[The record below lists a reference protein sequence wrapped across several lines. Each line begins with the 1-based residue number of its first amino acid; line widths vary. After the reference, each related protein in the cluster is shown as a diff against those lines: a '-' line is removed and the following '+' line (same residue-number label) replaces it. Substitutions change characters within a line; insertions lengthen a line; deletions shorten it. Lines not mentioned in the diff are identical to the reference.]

1 MIDYKKYSVL
11 YVDDEEKSLKGFQR
25 AYGHMFR
32 ILTAKTAAEGFALLE
47 ANGDDVALLI
57 TDQLMPGEK
66 GVWLLDKTREFRPE
80 ILRILATAYS
90 DIDAVVQAVNTGAI
104 YHYLTKPWDPHQ
116 LENTIKHALQL
127 FTVQRERDQLLRE
140 KMSVLHNM
148 MVSDRVVS
156 LGFMAAGMSHH
167 IRNSLV
173 PVKTFIDMV
182 PEQLQAENIEVATS
196 KNPEFWKE
204 YQESAQQHLEK
215 INNLLKELWAVA
227 ETPGLAFT
235 DRVHL
240 HDVMLDVTMRLRDAL
255 AAKKVSVEIDI
266 PESLPILTVDKVKFV
281 RVFELLLKDEIVSLA
296 EGSRVQ
302 ISAGVVEGSGG
313 QRVTVSVRDNGP
325 GLSEETLRNIFDPFN
340 TRSESPSEHG
350 INLMACYFI
359 VHYHGGRIEAHNV
372 AEGGTEF
379 RMEFPVS
386 SNAPAQVVQSREFF
400 QKLHMADELWQKLLS
415 TR

>member
-11 YVDDEEKSLKGFQR
+11 YVDDEEKSLKAFQR
-25 AYGHMFR
+25 AFGHEFR
-32 ILTAKTAAEGFALLE
+32 ILTAKTAVEGLALLE
-47 ANGDDVALLI
+47 ANADDIALLI
-57 TDQLMPGEK
+57 SDQLMPGEK

-90 DIDAVVQAVNTGAI
+90 DIDAVVQAVNSGAI
-104 YHYLTKPWDPHQ
+104 YHYLTKPWDPQQ

-182 PEQLQAENIEVATS
+182 PEQLCAENIDPATS
-196 KNPEFWKE
+196 KNSDFWTE
-204 YQESAQQHLEK
+204 YQQSAQQHLEK

-240 HDVMLDVTMRLRDAL
+240 HDVMLDVTMRLRDSL
-255 AAKKVSVEIDI
+255 SAKKVSVEINI
-266 PESLPILTVDKVKFV
+266 PENLPILTVDKAKFV
-281 RVFELLLKDEIVSLA
+281 RLFELLLKDEIVSLP

-302 ISAGVVEGSGG
+302 ISAVLAEGSGG
-313 QRVTVSVRDNGP
+313 QRINVSVRDNGP

-359 VHYHGGRIEAHNV
+359 VHYHGGKIEALC
-372 AEGGTEF
+372 A
-379 RMEFPVS
+379 R
-386 SNAPAQVVQSREFF
+386 R
-400 QKLHMADELWQKLLS
+400 
-415 TR
+415 